1 MTIVGMIFLLGL
13 VYCLIVLMVMV
24 VMNESVLNAKTRVN
38 SFFKEVFLT
47 ETSQQKQGVQW
58 NYGIFL
64 GLDAAGELE
73 SDLLEKDFQNL
84 GKIFND
90 FYFCNSW
97 VEKNH
102 MVYSFAV
109 DEPVMEISDEQLYK
123 LCLKRCNSAV
133 RRYINRKNPYYG
145 FVRNLISI
153 KLCDGQLI
161 VYVAENDI
169 GRYQNEEYTNQME
182 NSLKHYSRTIY
193 NNTPIEEDWSE

>member
-1 MTIVGMIFLLGL
+1 MGILGIVLFLLL
-13 VYCLIVLMVMV
+13 VYVLSILCIMGVWGKTV
-24 VMNESVLNAKTRVN
+24 VEAKTIVN
-38 SFFKEVFLT
+38 SFLKEVFLT

-64 GLDAAGELE
+64 GLDAAGELT

-102 MVYSFAV
+102 MVYSFVV

-182 NSLKHYSRTIY
+182 NSLKHNSHTIY
-193 NNTPIEEDWSE
+193 NTPIEEDWSE